1 MGSFPGLYKQQ
12 ISDFCPGASLAGAQ
26 TQCNSVSCCLI
37 ARLTQGGTRLD
48 EKHQGFF
55 LRGTWHRS
63 GVYFSL
69 YSIPTCFTLCPA
81 RRVRISFSL
90 ASEPFYY
97 KATSQFF
104 SFFFPHVLIH
114 IPPPPPPKSSP
125 GTSHARRPAALATE
139 PLGSRGAR
147 QKGPGV
153 GGAFLP
159 FHRLGTTVRRNSFWK
174 RATVTTRIQVSVFV
188 WLQILD
194 GGRKARLG
202 AITRKRLSSSHG
214 ILRIQSDKKKL

>member
-1 MGSFPGLYKQQ
+1 M
-12 ISDFCPGASLAGAQ
+12 
-26 TQCNSVSCCLI
+26 
-37 ARLTQGGTRLD
+37 GGTRPH
-48 EKHQGFF
+48 EKHQGFL

-90 ASEPFYY
+90 ASEPFYN

-104 SFFFPHVLIH
+104 SFFSHMFSSTFPAPQVLTRN
-114 IPPPPPPKSSP
+114 KSCK
-125 GTSHARRPAALATE
+125 AASCLSNRTTRKQRCQTE
-139 PLGSRGAR
+139 RAWCR
-147 QKGPGV
+147 
-153 GGAFLP
+153 GAFLP

-202 AITRKRLSSSHG
+202 AITRKRLSSSDG